1 MITDGDQTYQ
11 RSQRQYV
18 ARGTIGLV
26 WKYENGP
33 NKWAKRLIRVEVK
46 TSAPGSGTAKAIIEG
61 KIGDKTYFIGHRFLP
76 KASSWS
82 KIVPTNVNEPNSP
95 PLAAYDEILLSMNP
109 STYSGWWVQSEGY
122 SVEIE
127 YSIRGKLFQFEYEYV
142 YLQLEDKREEKN

>member
-46 TSAPGSGTAKAIIEG
+46 TSAPDSGTARAIIEG
-61 KIGDKTYFIGHRFLP
+61 KIGDKTYFIGHIFLP

-82 KIVPTNVNEPNSP
+82 KIVSTNVNEPNSP
-95 PLAAYDEILLSMNP
+95 PLAAYDEILLLMNP